1 MKYLIDYFKFVIK
14 KDEASEKGQA
24 PTLKFILDFL
34 GLTEYAEDFIV
45 LPGKYHYSCCYC
57 YENVR
62 IYEAAAT
69 RADDM
74 GFMVELSGEGCR
86 FLEADYQERNGI
98 AFSWFSFFQDFI
110 YLTSQGYSLNVNR
123 IDFAFDDYDGML
135 DIETIANCA
144 YNREYVS
151 LFRNYDAFGGGELI
165 NWAERVSIRNARGE
179 RLTGRTIY
187 FGKRKSNAYFRFYDK
202 KVEQMYKHRKDEEKL
217 EQLKKIPHWVRF
229 ETEFKNKTANSI
241 VMSMASLNSNELFS
255 KYLAELINGYLRFID
270 IDDSNATRCT
280 VKKWW
285 AEFLGTAERS
295 SITCP
300 GVKKDPVKGA
310 VTWLKNSLAPTL
322 AAMVYRFGS
331 EKFLEMLF
339 EDNPEERF
347 TIKHKQIIGEAPVED
362 VVDYALNSAEV
373 WSRFLPNVVFDRL
386 VEIQN
391 VSVEFVN
398 DTGEQLEI

>member
-1 MKYLIDYFKFVIK
+1 MKYIIDYLKFVIK
-14 KDEASEKGQA
+14 KDFVSEKGQA

-45 LPGKYHYSCCYC
+45 LPGKYHYAYCYA

-62 IYEAAAT
+62 IYESAES
-69 RADDM
+69 RLDDM
-74 GFMVELSGEGCR
+74 GYMVELSGEGCR
-86 FLEADYQERNGI
+86 FLEAEYQEKNGTS
-98 AFSWFSFFQDFI
+98 FSWTDFSQKLIF
-110 YLTSQGYSLNVNR
+110 LTSQGYDLNIARV
-123 IDFAFDDYDGML
+123 DFAFDDYDGML

-151 LFRNYDAFGGGELI
+151 LFRSYDAFGGGDVI
-165 NWAERVSIRNARGE
+165 SWAERVSIRNARGE

-241 VMSMASLNSNELFS
+241 VMSMASFNNDNLFS
-255 KYLAELINGYLRFID
+255 KYLVEVINGYLRFID
-270 IDDSNATRCT
+270 IDDSNASRCT

-285 AEFLGTAERS
+285 SDFLGSAERS

-310 VTWLKNSLAPTL
+310 VSWLKNSLAPTL
-322 AAMVYRFGS
+322 AAMIHRFGS

-339 EDNPEERF
+339 EDNPESRF
-347 TIKHKQIIGEAPVED
+347 TVKHKQIMGEAPVED
-362 VVDYALNSAEV
+362 VIDYALNSAEV
-373 WSRFLPNVVFDRL
+373 WYRYLPNVVFNRL
-386 VEIQN
+386 VEMQDVNID
-391 VSVEFVN
+391 FV
-398 DTGEQLEI
+398 DFEGEQLEI